1 MNTRLAFGTT
11 LAGGHRSTAATISA
25 HLGLPPPVAFS
36 EWTKDVERL
45 GKITKELASKSMDQA
60 AREAASMSNMSDI
73 TVSCDGTWQR
83 RGFSSKNGVATVITH
98 SAGKPG
104 KVVDTE
110 VLSNYCFTCA
120 SHKDSIP
127 PEHSCVKN
135 HEGSG

>member
-1 MNTRLAFGTT
+1 LNTRLAFGTT

-110 VLSNYCFTCA
+110 VLSTVIKIVY
-120 SHKDSIP
+120 HQSI
-127 PEHSCVKN
+127 VV
-135 HEGSG
+135 